1 MMKNNLKIYRVQHSL
16 TQENLA
22 DKLDVSRQTI
32 IAIESG
38 KYLPSIILAFKI
50 AKLFQVKIEDIFI
63 Y

>member
-1 MMKNNLKIYRVQHSL
+1 MKNNLKIYRVQHSL